1 MFGKTLSVFS
11 VCALLAPL
19 LLGPTGCVQDGGD
32 AGPPPPLEENL
43 AAHNSLSEADKIHF
57 LRRTHFGFVP
67 AELQRLN
74 QMGLGPYLDWMLDLQ
89 TQPQL
94 EADALAATV
103 VDPDFPGEA
112 EIARW
117 WIYLMTHN
125 QNPFQEVL
133 ALFWHDHF
141 AASQNILAAEARYWA
156 FDHLNLWRLNGTA
169 NLVDLLHKMNLD
181 WLMLEWLDGVRSTRF
196 APNENFAREFWEL
209 FTLGADNGYTQA
221 EIVEASKC
229 FTGFR
234 TRLEVDAAGPG
245 RDQLVIE
252 WVPNR
257 HDNNAKTI
265 FGQTVSGNGIGEYR
279 DMVTHTLN
287 NRPVAEFICRKIW
300 EYFVYL
306 APSDSLVNSLA
317 ARLRGNGY
325 DLKDLLRTIFQSK
338 AFYSAQAK
346 AGIVKNPIEHVI
358 GFQRATGLLVTPTRS
373 DNALNDIGQRPSM
386 PPTVNGW
393 PSGGFWLS
401 SQGMLERANFLRD
414 AVYYRNEAPQAG
426 YDVGTLI
433 PPNMQTAEQVV
444 ERFSWLLQVTPTAA
458 QVAEYIDY
466 LNTDR
471 NSGGTILSQPW
482 NINDS
487 VQREKKLRGLLYIM
501 GQHPTYAIR

>member
-1 MFGKTLSVFS
+1 MLAKLQSALVF
-11 VCALLAPL
+11 CALLAPL
-19 LLGPTGCVQDGGD
+19 CLAPAGCVQEGGDGGPI
-32 AGPPPPLEENL
+32 PPEEENL
-43 AAHNSLSEADKIHF
+43 SPHNSLTDADRIHF

-67 AELQRLN
+67 SELQRLN

-89 TQPQL
+89 AQPQL

-103 VDPDFPGEA
+103 PDPDFPSEA
-112 EIARW
+112 EISRW

-141 AASQNILAAEARYWA
+141 AASQSILSAEARYWA
-156 FDHLNLWRLNGTA
+156 FNHLNLWRYYGTTD
-169 NLVDLLHKMNLD
+169 LPDLLHRMNID

-209 FTLGADNGYTQA
+209 FTLGADNGYTQG

-257 HDNNAKTI
+257 HDNTTKTI
-265 FGQTVSGNGIGEYR
+265 FGLPVYGNGMDEYR
-279 DMVTHTLN
+279 DMVNHTLS

-306 APSDSLVNSLA
+306 APSDGLISELA
-317 ARLRGNGY
+317 GRLRQSGY
-325 DLKDLLRTIFQSK
+325 DLKALFRTIFQSK
-338 AFYSAQAK
+338 AFYSARAK
-346 AGIVKNPIEHVI
+346 AGIIKNPIEHVV

-393 PSGGFWLS
+393 PAGGFWLS
-401 SQGMLERANFLRD
+401 SQGLLERANFLRD
-414 AVYYRNEAPQAG
+414 AVYYRNEAPQQG

-444 ERFSWLLQVTPTAA
+444 ERLAWLLQISPTPA
-458 QVAEYIDY
+458 QVAEYMDY

-471 NSGGTILSQPW
+471 NSSGTILSQPW